1 MIQKVN
7 LSSSANTISE
17 LFQYLNVGQLNNHML
32 NIITAEDR
40 ILDFHV
46 HEKSDE
52 MFYVIEG
59 TMQIEFDENLIELN
73 TGDFIIIPKGKRHR
87 PICKTLVKCLL
98 IEKSGTL
105 TKDNTGGT
113 YTS

>member
-52 MFYVIEG
+52 SNSTIFV
-59 TMQIEFDENLIELN
+59 LAIELA
-73 TGDFIIIPKGKRHR
+73 K
-87 PICKTLVKCLL
+87 
-98 IEKSGTL
+98 
-105 TKDNTGGT
+105 
-113 YTS
+113 YTSTEFP